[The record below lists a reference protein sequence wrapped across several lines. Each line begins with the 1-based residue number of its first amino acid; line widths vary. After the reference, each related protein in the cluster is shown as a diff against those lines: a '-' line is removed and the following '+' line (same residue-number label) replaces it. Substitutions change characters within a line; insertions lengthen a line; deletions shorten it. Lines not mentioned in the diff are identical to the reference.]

1 MRKTLKALFVVMS
14 LCFVAL
20 PALAQYPSRPY
31 TGPQVPKN
39 HLRLNVGY
47 FSPNGSSDYWN
58 DKQFEFTGSSDDF
71 ANVSLGVDYIRHLTE
86 RLGLLVTANF
96 WEGDSSQ
103 AYRDYTDEFGA
114 NITHTTTLST
124 NSLEVGL
131 LYWFLS
137 RQAAVIPYIGGAGG
151 YYDWQLEEVG
161 DFIDFGAFP
170 PEIFSD
176 SFSSSG
182 GTFGWSGI
190 FGLEIPFGAKW
201 SLLLEGRW
209 QGARAELEGD
219 FQGFGTL
226 DLSGGSFRM
235 GASYGF

>member
-1 MRKTLKALFVVMS
+1 MRQTIKALLIVMS

-31 TGPQVPKN
+31 TGPRVPKN
-39 HLRLNVGY
+39 HLRVNVGY
-47 FSPNGSSDYWN
+47 FTPNGGSDYWN
-58 DKQFEFTGSSDDF
+58 DKELDFTGSPDDF
-71 ANVSLGVDYIRHLTE
+71 ANATVGVDYIRQLTE

-96 WEGDSSQ
+96 WEDDSNQS
-103 AYRDYTDEFGA
+103 YRDYSDEFGT
-114 NITHTTTLST
+114 NITHTTTVST

-131 LYWFLS
+131 VYSFLP
-137 RQAAVIPYIGGAGG
+137 RQAVVIPYIGGAGG
-151 YYDWQLEEVG
+151 YYAWELQEAG

-170 PEIFSD
+170 PQIFND

-190 FGLEIPFGAKW
+190 FGLEIPFGQKW

-209 QGARAELEGD
+209 QGVRAELDGD

-226 DLSGGSFRM
+226 DLSGANVRI